1 MEAKELIEAGL
12 TKNQAKVYLG
22 VLKSPG
28 QTGGGISKKV
38 SMDRSFVYNILDS
51 LAEKGLISY
60 IVKERNRLY
69 YPADPEN
76 LLKDIE
82 EKRTRVSKVVQEL
95 KTIKEQ
101 TKPKRSVRV
110 YEGKAGLKAYIR
122 DFLEADRFETLGGGG
137 KLNILEALKYE
148 YPHYLKE
155 FNKKKING
163 KLITSPNNKKIMKK
177 IYQKSKVEIKAFEGL
192 KSEVSFTIFK
202 DKLAIYSAQEKPFV
216 IIIED
221 ETVAQALKDYF
232 DKIWQYAG

>member
-1 MEAKELIEAGL
+1 MEAKDLLDAELTE
-12 TKNQAKVYLG
+12 NQAEVYLE

-51 LAEKGLISY
+51 LAEKGLVSY

-82 EKRTRVSKVVQEL
+82 EKRARISKVVQEL

-101 TKPKRSVRV
+101 TKPERSVRV

-122 DFLEADRFETLGGGG
+122 DFLEADSYATLGGGG

-155 FNKKKING
+155 FNKKKIKG
-163 KLITSPNNKKIMKK
+163 KLITSPKNKKIMKK
-177 IYQKSKVEIKAFEGL
+177 IYQKSKVEIKTFEGL

-202 DKLAIYSAQEKPFV
+202 DKLAVYSAQEKPFV

-221 ETVAQALKDYF
+221 ETVAQGLKDYF